1 MNSLLECLNSVT
13 QRYFFP
19 SFQQCIPATAFI
31 KETIFFFEHPDFLYV
46 FTTWYVVSLST
57 GTFLPYFSGQLD
69 CIHTVDA
76 RNVFNQNLHSCKPW
90 ISMRFSLI
98 FFSFSYFAFDFTD
111 FLYLNSEGIVL
122 SLIFQLCPLNKF
134 IRIFDWLL
142 IVILKSQCL
151 VY

>member
-13 QRYFFP
+13 QRYFF
-19 SFQQCIPATAFI
+19 SVLTAMHSCNCIHQR
-31 KETIFFFEHPDFLYV
+31 EHFFFEHPDFLYV

-90 ISMRFSLI
+90 ISIRFSLI

-111 FLYLNSEGIVL
+111 FLNLNSEGIVL

-151 VY
+151 IY